1 MEEINLDLNNLFN
14 LSYNFEGLKI
24 LLTSIAKNQ
33 DLMMRKI
40 RDLEKYSRE
49 NKNKIESM
57 ISGEIEI
64 NNISPKNTNLTK
76 NEVSPIQN
84 NIFSF
89 NNIDNE
95 NKNKIISKEKKEED
109 ISFDSKDNNNKDNNF
124 LIRELEIRIFNL
136 ENEYKDLKS
145 FIPVYEK
152 SHTLNDILDEHKVS
166 INDMNDNIK
175 EINKNINN
183 MKDNMEKINLKIGEF
198 SIFDIFK
205 DSNISGDI
213 DAAKILIKAL
223 EKKVFD
229 KFKYEEDKLKKDEED
244 LLKLKNDLTNLK
256 NSSNFEARNLS
267 YLKEQILK
275 LPKDTEIIRANLSER
290 ILQNKEYIDKLK
302 DKSNNNAKEINNN
315 INSLKKD
322 IKDLEDNINN
332 KLEEMENNMKK
343 ETEKDNPS
351 SDRNGIKNDEFQG
364 FRDAILKKCNSLE
377 KKYNSLNSSIKPEE
391 LELRINDLQKELQNK
406 KPNQKDFYNLNELV
420 QTHTDDLDN
429 IKNDNTNMEDSINK
443 MKETISLINRKC
455 EELILQNLKSNRS
468 EDPEESKRQNLF
480 LAKLDD
486 YVETSLFNEF
496 IREETKVN
504 EKFKKDIDAYKQFNN
519 EIIETLKKAASIQDL
534 KNLEDYL
541 VDLLD
546 EFKDKLYKLYPRKSD
561 VNKNF
566 KTLELQIKQLY
577 EIIVKKDGKSENWM
591 LAKKPVGCFTCASCE
606 NYLGELKENDEKVFW
621 NQMPDYEKNIN
632 ANRIGNGFSRILNL
646 VNIKNEKNDKND
658 KNNIILKSEKDDNF
672 GKFKKDDKDNED
684 NKNIENDK
692 KNFNSTGY
700 NFISKKQ
707 KNILRNVNFE
717 IKQNTTPNINYDIN
731 NVENISNG
739 FNTQRLRLTQVDGA
753 NIFKE
758 IKDKKVDKNREL
770 PPITHRN
777 EEHQDIYEE
786 GKEQSNGPKLMKIIK
801 KKK

>member
-64 NNISPKNTNLTK
+64 NNIAPKNSNIIK

-275 LPKDTEIIRANLSER
+275 LPKDTEIIRANLSGR

-541 VDLLD
+541 
-546 EFKDKLYKLYPRKSD
+546 
-561 VNKNF
+561 
-566 KTLELQIKQLY
+566 
-577 EIIVKKDGKSENWM
+577 G
-591 LAKKPVGCFTCASCE
+591 
-606 NYLGELKENDEKVFW
+606 
-621 NQMPDYEKNIN
+621 
-632 ANRIGNGFSRILNL
+632 
-646 VNIKNEKNDKND
+646 
-658 KNNIILKSEKDDNF
+658 
-672 GKFKKDDKDNED
+672 
-684 NKNIENDK
+684 
-692 KNFNSTGY
+692 
-700 NFISKKQ
+700 
-707 KNILRNVNFE
+707 
-717 IKQNTTPNINYDIN
+717 
-731 NVENISNG
+731 
-739 FNTQRLRLTQVDGA
+739 
-753 NIFKE
+753 
-758 IKDKKVDKNREL
+758 
-770 PPITHRN
+770 
-777 EEHQDIYEE
+777 
-786 GKEQSNGPKLMKIIK
+786 
-801 KKK
+801 